1 MKVLLQKLTAS
12 CGVCVL
18 LFFLA
23 ATSPTASGQ
32 PMVVPNITLDAP
44 GLGVAVAHMP
54 EQAAFQLAP
63 DGKTRELKP
72 NASFGVPGAPWL
84 TVRELRFDPDPLI
97 YNSILVQNVSAVPQ
111 TYTFGVSLPTT
122 WVAPNLIR
130 GSIDTSLIGTDAQI
144 AALPNSS
151 IYAAQIDGTTVKTLQ
166 DFPFTLTT
174 PQQAVSSWA
183 QFGFDLNNIP
193 VNSSIGIVL
202 TFTLSP
208 GDTAA
213 IVSDFEVA
221 LVPEPGSLAL
231 LLPGGG
237 LLACRRQ
244 KS

>member
-1 MKVLLQKLTAS
+1 
-12 CGVCVL
+12 
-18 LFFLA
+18 
-23 ATSPTASGQ
+23 
-32 PMVVPNITLDAP
+32 MVVPNINLDAP
-44 GLGVAVAHMP
+44 GLGVAVSHMP
-54 EQAAFQLAP
+54 EKAAFQLAQ
-63 DGKTRELKP
+63 DGKTWELEP
-72 NASFGVPGAPWL
+72 NGSFVVRGAPWL
-84 TVRELRFDPDPLI
+84 TVRELRFDPDALI
-97 YNSILVQNVSAVPQ
+97 YNSILVQTFSAAPETHTVE
-111 TYTFGVSLPTT
+111 VSLPTT
-122 WVAPNLIR
+122 WAAPNLIR

-174 PQQAVSSWA
+174 PQQAVSSPA
-183 QFGFDLNNIP
+183 QSGFDLNNIP

-231 LLPGGG
+231 LLLGGG